1 MPNDL
6 LRHSGHSATPLTSL
20 SSLLPLHSMFLW
32 LSLQRC
38 SHLHRHL
45 PQTCCLY
52 CFLTSSAL
60 SSLPLACA
68 SLASSLEERYPRVIW
83 VCPVWHIHPAC
94 LIVPNNAY
102 RLVERVGVLVYPQQI
117 VVCLLHAM
125 VLAGLISQLKWHDSL
140 KACRRS
146 KQQHKLV
153 TRSYSHSNRLM
164 AQRSKYVYTPRSMG
178 NSYTEY
184 PPPR

>member
-6 LRHSGHSATPLTSL
+6 SRHSGHSATPLTSL

-32 LSLQRC
+32 LSLQRR

-45 PQTCCLY
+45 PQMCCLH
-52 CFLTSSAL
+52 CFPTSSAS
-60 SSLPLACA
+60 SSLPSACA

-83 VCPVWHIHPAC
+83 VCPVWHVHPAC

-117 VVCLLHAM
+117 VVCLLQAM
-125 VLAGLISQLKWHDSL
+125 VLAGSISQLKWHDSL
-140 KACRRS
+140 KASGRS
-146 KQQHKLV
+146 KQQ
-153 TRSYSHSNRLM
+153 
-164 AQRSKYVYTPRSMG
+164 
-178 NSYTEY
+178 
-184 PPPR
+184 